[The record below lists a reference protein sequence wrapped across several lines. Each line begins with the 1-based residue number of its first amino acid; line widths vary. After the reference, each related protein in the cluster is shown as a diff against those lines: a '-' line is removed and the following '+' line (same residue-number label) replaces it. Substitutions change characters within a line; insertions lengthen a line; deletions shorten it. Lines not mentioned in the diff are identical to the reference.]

1 MKGPVPILNIS
12 QEGVCQKQHFIF
24 FPYFVCSKLKPGCR
38 AAAAAAAAAAAGGG
52 AAGAGGAE
60 TEATLPPRGFT
71 DTHGLF

>member
-38 AAAAAAAAAAAGGG
+38 AAAAAAAGG
-52 AAGAGGAE
+52 AGAGGAE

-71 DTHGLF
+71 GTHGLF